1 LGRRQH
7 HLGDQ
12 LGLHPEQIPT
22 EPLHVGLH
30 TLDAERTPLRLDLLC
45 AERLLRIAVAAHDVG
60 KARHLVDGRLDGLT
74 VLDLYAGTGAVAL
87 EALSR
92 GAALVHAVEKD
103 ESASKAISANFD
115 SIKSAELKGTFHLY
129 TMGVHRFLGDQS
141 QYRYHFIYIDPP
153 YDVDDI
159 DVIESLVQLQEND
172 FLDPD
177 AIIAIERNSRVKEIS
192 WPYGYEEMKVKN
204 YGQATIFY
212 GIPAGTSTGNSGGNP
227 AEEGA
232 ENG

>member
-1 LGRRQH
+1 VRIIAGAAKGR
-7 HLGDQ
+7 
-12 LGLHPEQIPT
+12 PIS
-22 EPLHVGLH
+22 
-30 TLDAERTPLRLDLLC
+30 
-45 AERLLRIAVAAHDVG
+45 AVASATRPTSDR
-60 KARHLVDGRLDGLT
+60 AREALFSTLASEFGELDGLK

-129 TMGVHRFLGDQS
+129 TMGVHRFLGDKS

-192 WPYGYEEMKVKN
+192 WPYGYAEMKVKN

-212 GIPAGTSTGNSGGNP
+212 GIPAGTSTGISGGNP